1 MHLNFPVLFKQ
12 IIGSDSSFSQVLC
25 IVLPSTVILPHF
37 IMYVDALKNTHTFKN
52 YCEILLGERHYKKE
66 VTISTFDSD
75 ILYKAH
81 FGIMKRTKT
90 FNSLGGRRESFLFL
104 RIILV

>member
-1 MHLNFPVLFKQ
+1 MN
-12 IIGSDSSFSQVLC
+12 I
-25 IVLPSTVILPHF
+25 
-37 IMYVDALKNTHTFKN
+37 HTFKN

-66 VTISTFDSD
+66 IIISTFDPD

-81 FGIMKRTKT
+81 FGITERNKT
-90 FNSLGGRRESFLFL
+90 FNNSGGKEESFLFL